1 MTEPLTLLCR
11 ALKIGALVAL
21 LVLPATA
28 FAEDASA
35 PHTDA
40 AGPATAGEQSD
51 KAQPEAAETAEQLP
65 PPSITQ
71 HSTRLAG
78 VDVPYTA
85 KAGLLPLRDGK
96 GKTLASIF
104 YVAYTREPQDTK
116 RPITFVFNGGPGAA
130 SAYLHLGAIGP
141 KAIEANAKGELAG
154 PPSRLVVNEFE
165 LARLHRS
172 RVRRSGRHRLQPGER
187 RQKRRR
193 LLRRR
198 AGHRRAGRFHPALS
212 HRCVTPGFA
221 GLSGGRKLWRLPRRD
236 HHARAAENPRHFAER
251 PGADLA
257 RARIRSA
264 QWRGLRPAALGAG
277 AALLCCG
284 QSREPRR
291 HRTRG
296 LGQPRCKTPSI
307 TR

>member
-11 ALKIGALVAL
+11 ALKIGALIVL

-51 KAQPEAAETAEQLP
+51 KAKPEAAETAEQLP

-96 GKTLASIF
+96 GRTLASIF

-130 SAYLHLGAIGP
+130 SAYLHPVSYTHLTLP
-141 KAIEANAKGELAG
+141 T
-154 PPSRLVVNEFE
+154 
-165 LARLHRS
+165 
-172 RVRRSGRHRLQPGER
+172 
-187 RQKRRR
+187 
-193 LLRRR
+193 
-198 AGHRRAGRFHPALS
+198 
-212 HRCVTPGFA
+212 TPYV
-221 GLSGGRKLWRLPRRD
+221 
-236 HHARAAENPRHFAER
+236 
-251 PGADLA
+251 
-257 RARIRSA
+257 
-264 QWRGLRPAALGAG
+264 
-277 AALLCCG
+277 
-284 QSREPRR
+284 
-291 HRTRG
+291 
-296 LGQPRCKTPSI
+296 
-307 TR
+307 